1 MSTGWSTGEPVL
13 SATRI
18 RSSLIHGPIFGSGW
32 TSRSYSNDAAPDR
45 SILRTIFP
53 KTFSS
58 RQIALIGLP

>member
-1 MSTGWSTGEPVL
+1 MSTGWSTGVPVL
-13 SATRI
+13 S
-18 RSSLIHGPIFGSGW
+18 PPGSAPDPRADLQLW
-32 TSRSYSNDAAPDR
+32 LDLRSYSNDAAPDR